1 MLKVIESFISAFFF
15 RTYENFGYVQ
25 ETTPLW
31 TYPQGVYVKDM
42 SEEHCASHQNSPHE
56 GHQHGYT
63 ADKDAYLKR
72 LRRIEGQVRGIQ
84 RMVDE
89 DIYCIDILT
98 QVSAINKALH
108 SVSIQLLE
116 DHVRHCV
123 VDAATQAEATGDAA
137 PLDDKISEAM
147 AAITRLVKS

>member
-1 MLKVIESFISAFFF
+1 MF
-15 RTYENFGYVQ
+15 
-25 ETTPLW
+25 
-31 TYPQGVYVKDM
+31 KDM
-42 SEEHCASHQNSPHE
+42 SEEYRTTHHQADPQG
-56 GHQHGYT
+56 GHHHGYT

-72 LRRIEGQVRGIQ
+72 LRRIEGQVRGIA

-89 DIYCIDILT
+89 DVYCIDILT
-98 QVSAINKALH
+98 QVSAINRALH

-123 VDAATQAEATGDAA
+123 VDAAAQAEATGNTA

-147 AAITRLVKS
+147 AAITRLIKS

>member
-1 MLKVIESFISAFFF
+1 
-15 RTYENFGYVQ
+15 
-25 ETTPLW
+25 
-31 TYPQGVYVKDM
+31 M
-42 SEEHCASHQNSPHE
+42 SEEHCATHQASPPE

-89 DIYCIDILT
+89 DVYCIDILT

-123 VDAATQAEATGDAA
+123 IDAAAQAEATGDTA

-147 AAITRLVKS
+147 AAITRLIKS